1 MRRALCL
8 LALGLSA
15 AACGG
20 AETPVARLELEPGE
34 ARASAPGE
42 LSLGHP
48 EVRRATLVWEPLATL
63 PEDGAGR
70 PLVFVHLLDESGA
83 VVRTFDHP
91 YPAPWRAGTPVE
103 DPVELHQSALAPP
116 LPAGRYRLTVG
127 LYGRGGERYPL
138 AAIGE
143 EVGRR
148 EYALA
153 TLTAVEPGA
162 GLPAIEPAGDWLPVE
177 PGTDRQ
183 VLASRWLAGAGE
195 LVIAGAAAPG
205 ALWLRLQVPVAD
217 AANRLELAEGAS
229 EQEVRLAT
237 PCGGAMVL
245 VTGPGDHELELPVEP
260 GGLDSGCPVELSANY
275 HLVGPDG
282 VERRVVRLD
291 AAAWRRR

>member
-1 MRRALCL
+1 MRRVLRL

-15 AACGG
+15 AGCGG
-20 AETPVARLELEPGE
+20 AETPVARLDLEPGP

-42 LSLGHP
+42 LALGHP
-48 EVRRATLVWEPLATL
+48 EVRRATLVWQPLAAL
-63 PEDGAGR
+63 PDDGAG
-70 PLVFVHLLDESGA
+70 PPQVFVHLLDDAGA

-103 DPVELHQSALAPP
+103 DPIELHQSALAPP

-127 LYGRGGERYPL
+127 LYRRGGERYPL
-138 AAIGE
+138 AAMGE

-153 TLTAVEPGA
+153 TLAAAEGGA
-162 GLPAIEPAGDWLPVE
+162 GLPAVEAAGDWLPVE

-183 VLASRWLAGAGE
+183 VLASRWLAGAGT
-195 LVIAGAAAPG
+195 LVVAGSAAPG
-205 ALWLRLQVPVAD
+205 ALWLRFQVPVAD
-217 AANRLELAEGAS
+217 AATRLELAAGAS
-229 EQEVRLAT
+229 EQEVRVTT

-260 GGLDSGCPVELSANY
+260 AAAAGACPVELSANY

-282 VERRVVRLD
+282 AERRVVRLD
-291 AAAWRRR
+291 AVAWRRR